1 MSPSSS
7 RLFALLSRTVELAG
21 TTGSSAALGLGVR
34 SRRAEA
40 QSVLAGLIGLLLGL
54 DAQHETPPRLRRIA
68 GFERVDVDGIVA
80 LGGVAD
86 GQREVFGVLVLDEP
100 SAAAAPTPGGKVCLG
115 GESADDR

>member
-7 RLFALLSRTVELAG
+7 RLFALLSRTVDGRHDWVERG
-21 TTGSSAALGLGVR
+21 TWARRQVEKGRGPVR
-34 SRRAEA
+34 ARG
-40 QSVLAGLIGLLLGL
+40 GLIGLLLCL

-86 GQREVFGVLVLDEP
+86 GQREVFGVLVKRRCCSDARRKGL
-100 SAAAAPTPGGKVCLG
+100 SRRGVRG
-115 GESADDR
+115 